1 MAAAN
6 WKMNLTVT
14 DGIRLVKEIK
24 HGLPAPLDCD
34 VVIIPPFTHLVSVI
48 DEAGNSGIQVG
59 AQNFY
64 QEKSGAYT
72 GEVSLGMLEEAG
84 TRYIIVGHSERRQIF
99 GETDALVKTKLDMVL
114 EAGITPIFCCGE
126 TLDIRNAGNQSEFVL
141 NQLKEGIFHLT
152 EEMLSMVI
160 IAYEPIWAIGTG
172 VTATPEQAQDMH
184 AFIRQSINEI
194 YGHQVS
200 DYIRILYGGSIRAD
214 NARML
219 FSQRDV
225 DGGLVGGASLKGP
238 DFLAIIAAACG

>member
-14 DGIRLVKEIK
+14 DGLRLVKEIK
-24 HGLPAPLDCD
+24 QGLPTPLDCD
-34 VVIIPPFTHLVSVI
+34 VVIIPPFPHLVPVM

-64 QEKSGAYT
+64 QEKSGAFT

-84 TRYIIVGHSERRQIF
+84 TRYLIVGHSERRQIF
-99 GETDALVKTKLDMVL
+99 GETDLLIRTKLDLVL
-114 EAGITPIFCCGE
+114 EAGLTPIFCCGE
-126 TLDIRNAGNQSEFVL
+126 PLDIRNSGSQTEFVL
-141 NQLKEGIFHLT
+141 NQLKEGIFHLAG
-152 EEMLSMVI
+152 EMLSRVI

-172 VTATPEQAQDMH
+172 VTATPEQAQEMH
-184 AFIRQSINEI
+184 AFIRQSINDI

-200 DYIRILYGGSIRAD
+200 DYIRILYGGSIKAD

-225 DGGLVGGASLKGP
+225 DGGLVGGASLKGS